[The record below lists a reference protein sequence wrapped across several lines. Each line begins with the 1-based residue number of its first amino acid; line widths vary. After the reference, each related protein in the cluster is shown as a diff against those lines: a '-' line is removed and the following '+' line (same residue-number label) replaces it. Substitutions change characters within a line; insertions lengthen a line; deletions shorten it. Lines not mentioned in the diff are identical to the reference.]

1 MHFSRTIVSWLLLV
15 AALIAGVPA
24 CGFAWCLEGDGS
36 LRVEAT
42 GPEGACLDAAGSSA
56 AATPITRTAL
66 RLAPPP
72 GPCVVLAGAQW
83 EFVSNPDGEGS
94 GESVAVA
101 RFAAAVWY
109 VALSQPQVDTPRK
122 EFRGGD
128 GRASSD
134 TVLIRETVALL
145 I

>member
-1 MHFSRTIVSWLLLV
+1 MHFIRTIAYLLLV
-15 AALIAGVPA
+15 AALTAGVPA

-42 GPEGACLDAAGSSA
+42 GPEGGCVDAAGTA
-56 AATPITRTAL
+56 AAAPPTTRTAFRRVL
-66 RLAPPP
+66 PP

-83 EFVSNPDGEGS
+83 EMASNPDGEGS
-94 GESVAVA
+94 GASVAA
-101 RFAAAVWY
+101 PGCSTAVWC
-109 VALSQPQVDTPRK
+109 VAFSWPQAETARND
-122 EFRGGD
+122 FRGD
-128 GRASSD
+128 EDRTSSD